1 MIILNDEY
9 TPILLTGVIKDVNDF
24 DKNILKKESN
34 QLKFLN
40 VPTIC
45 FIVVWMILIDT
56 WGFICMCGLTLSL
69 GVPSNSPSSV
79 LFKYYID
86 KYEKEKY

>member
-9 TPILLTGVIKDVNDF
+9 THILLTGVIKDVNDF

-45 FIVVWMILIDT
+45 FIVV
-56 WGFICMCGLTLSL
+56 
-69 GVPSNSPSSV
+69 
-79 LFKYYID
+79 
-86 KYEKEKY
+86 